1 MSEFDGKVAAVTGS
15 ASGIG
20 RATALAFAAA
30 GARVAVLDI
39 DQAEGLET
47 ARLIREAGGEAVF
60 VAVDVSDEDSVDR
73 AFATV
78 VAELGAL
85 DIAHN
90 NAGVD
95 GKIATLL
102 DTPLAEWRRV
112 VDIDLTSVFL
122 CMKAEIRIMREQ
134 GGGAIVNTA
143 SASGLIGGYN
153 HGAYT
158 AAKHGVV
165 GLTKAAAMEWIDDGI
180 RINAIC
186 PGPINTPFMAE
197 LPSGIVAQLLSG
209 TPAGR
214 LGEPAEIAEAVLW
227 LASDRASYMV
237 GHALAVDG
245 GTVLGGTATKFPQ
258 TA

>member
-1 MSEFDGKVAAVTGS
+1 MSEFIGKVAAVTGA

-39 DQAEGLET
+39 DREHGEET
-47 ARLIREAGGEAVF
+47 VELIRRTGGDALYVP
-60 VAVDVSDEDSVDR
+60 VDVANEADVDR
-73 AFATV
+73 AFAAV

-85 DIAHN
+85 DVAHN

-95 GKIATLL
+95 GKVATLL
-102 DTPLAEWRRV
+102 DTPLEEWRKV
-112 VDIDLTSVFL
+112 IDVDLTSVFL
-122 CMKAEIRIMREQ
+122 CLKAEIRIMRER
-134 GGGAIVNTA
+134 GGGSIVNTA

-180 RINAIC
+180 RINAVC
-186 PGPINTPFMAE
+186 PGPINTPFMTE
-197 LPSGIVAQLLSG
+197 LPPGIVAQLLSG